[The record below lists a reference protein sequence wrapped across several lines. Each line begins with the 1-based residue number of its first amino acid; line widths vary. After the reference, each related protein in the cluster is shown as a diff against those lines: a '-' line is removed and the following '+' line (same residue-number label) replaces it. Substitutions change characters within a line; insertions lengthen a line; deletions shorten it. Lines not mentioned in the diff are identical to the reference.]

1 MDPSTSINMFE
12 DLPDNYHVYEDYGW
26 HFPPNNSTETSYPAL
41 QVEKEREHDVV
52 LPNTS
57 ELVLTSSVTTAFL
70 PLIYIIIF
78 IVGLPTN
85 AMAIWVFLIRMKKKN
100 PASILLANL
109 ALADLLFIIWLPMKI
124 HYHFSGNDWTFGEP
138 LCKVLVSFFYGN
150 MYCSTIFIACIS
162 VQRYWAI
169 THPLSYKLTN
179 RVAVC
184 VSVCVWIVVWLLTI
198 PLYQYDQTV
207 KVANLNITTCQD
219 VIRPSQEHWPA
230 WYFRTMGIVGY
241 VVPCVVCVV
250 AYLLTFRSLRRSMMD
265 SCTNKRKRKAVVF
278 MVIVLVMFLVCFTP
292 SNILLMVHSF
302 TLYNDNYKL
311 YIVALCLG
319 SLNSCLDPFVYYFI
333 SSEFREHVIK
343 MLICHSK
350 QTASIIR
357 CSYKPMSIHTE
368 SPTPPTDTALPAF
381 LDQTD
386 STHCKTQ
393 QTDLGS
399 GQPGEKTTVVQWQK
413 S

>member
-1 MDPSTSINMFE
+1 MNLGEFRKHCLCLLY
-12 DLPDNYHVYEDYGW
+12 LPAD
-26 HFPPNNSTETSYPAL
+26 NSTETSYPAL

-219 VIRPSQEHWPA
+219 VIRP
-230 WYFRTMGIVGY
+230 I
-241 VVPCVVCVV
+241 PCVVCVV
-250 AYLLTFRSLRRSMMD
+250 AYLLTFRSLRRLMMD

-319 SLNSCLDPFVYYFI
+319 SLNSCLDPF
-333 SSEFREHVIK
+333 HVIK

>member
-1 MDPSTSINMFE
+1 MENNAGVILTNTARKVMECDFKFLSV
-12 DLPDNYHVYEDYGW
+12 VYI
-26 HFPPNNSTETSYPAL
+26 F
-41 QVEKEREHDVV
+41 
-52 LPNTS
+52 
-57 ELVLTSSVTTAFL
+57 
-70 PLIYIIIF
+70 IF

-85 AMAIWVFLIRMKKKN
+85 AMAIWVFLIRMKKKH

-124 HYHFSGNDWTFGEP
+124 HYHFNNNNWIFGEP
-138 LCKVLVSFFYGN
+138 LCKVLVVSFFYGN

-219 VIRPSQEHWPA
+219 VIRP
-230 WYFRTMGIVGY
+230 I
-241 VVPCVVCVV
+241 PCVVCVV
-250 AYLLTFRSLRRSMMD
+250 AYLLTFRSLRRLMMD

-319 SLNSCLDPFVYYFI
+319 SLNSCLDPFVYYLSHQ
-333 SSEFREHVIK
+333 SSE
-343 MLICHSK
+343 
-350 QTASIIR
+350 TSIIR